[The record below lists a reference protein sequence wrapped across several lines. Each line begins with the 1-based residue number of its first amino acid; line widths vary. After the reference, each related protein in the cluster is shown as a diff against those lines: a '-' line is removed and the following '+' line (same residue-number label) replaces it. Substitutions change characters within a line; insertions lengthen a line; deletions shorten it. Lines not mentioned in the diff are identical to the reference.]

1 MKMPRLLGAFSR
13 IYPLL
18 NPKNEHIMKRITL
31 LMMATFATVFSAV
44 AQDKPLSPSATVEG
58 KIGAANVK
66 IVYCQPSARGRKMLG
81 DKEPYGQ
88 VWRTGAN
95 EATTIEFDKPVK
107 LEGKDVPAGKYS
119 LFTIPGEN
127 EWTIILN
134 KEAKQW
140 GAYKYNEKD
149 DLLRVKVKPT
159 KTPSF
164 VETFNI
170 ALGKDEVQLKW
181 ENTAV
186 AFKVKA

>member
-1 MKMPRLLGAFSR
+1 
-13 IYPLL
+13 
-18 NPKNEHIMKRITL
+18 MKRITFL
-31 LMMATFATVFSAV
+31 LIAFATTFATAF
-44 AQDKPLSPSATVEG
+44 AQEKPLSPQATTEG

-81 DKEPYGQ
+81 GKEPFGQ

-95 EATTIEFDKPVK
+95 EATTIEFDKAVK
-107 LEGKDVPAGKYS
+107 VEGKDVPAGKYA
-119 LFTIPGEN
+119 LFTIPNEN

-140 GAYKYNEKD
+140 GAYKYKAED
-149 DLLRVKVKPT
+149 DLLRVNVKPT
-159 KTPSF
+159 KTSSF

-170 ALGKDEVQLKW
+170 SVGKDEVQLKW

-186 AFKVKA
+186 AFKVKG